1 LRGVTVARDTA
12 RSPRSI
18 AHLSGLIIAGCGSIH
33 TREKLMKA
41 ATVAGVFCV
50 LSALTACK
58 DHAGGPLPVAP
69 APSESDFKKDKAE
82 PPPTNTTA
90 ATPMTAEQIFS
101 TRCATCHGA
110 DGKGNGPASAA
121 LNPKPRDYTSEE
133 WQKSV
138 TDEHIKKTIVE
149 GGASV
154 GKSPLMVPNPDLKDQ
169 PAVLDGLVHIVR
181 AFRKS

>member
-1 LRGVTVARDTA
+1 LLGWD
-12 RSPRSI
+12 SKQ
-18 AHLSGLIIAGCGSIH
+18 HQ
-33 TREKLMKA
+33 EKLMKPLA
-41 ATVAGVFCV
+41 VAGVFCV
-50 LSALTACK
+50 LSAVAGCK
-58 DHAGGPLPVAP
+58 DHTGGPLPVAP

-82 PPPTNTTA
+82 PPPTSTTA
-90 ATPMTAEQIFS
+90 TPPMTAAQIFS

-110 DGKGNGPASAA
+110 DGKGDGPASAA

-138 TDEHIKKTIVE
+138 TDAQIKKTIVE

-169 PAVLDGLVHIVR
+169 TAVLDGLVQIVR